1 MTVAQLS
8 KGERL
13 HEFAQAELASAHD
26 LLSQNTER
34 VNDAKARLEEITQRR
49 VGGTSTEKDA
59 AEYAALQGDL
69 VLLEKMWGSAQA
81 AHAQAIENVHGAF
94 VYWTDAKRAHDLEQ
108 AEALFQALQQK
119 CREIEAVFIQ
129 CLGEVGRAGQAI
141 GISTMGSAYPKS
153 NAIRKIFDLNITPT
167 EGA

>member
-1 MTVAQLS
+1 MTVSQLA

-13 HEFAQAELASAHD
+13 HEQAQAELASAKD
-26 LLSQNTER
+26 LLRQNNER
-34 VNDAKARLEEITQRR
+34 VNDAKTRMNEITQRR
-49 VGGTSTEKDA
+49 VGGTSTDKDA

-69 VLLEKMWGSAQA
+69 VLLEKMWGSAQT
-81 AHAQAIENVHGAF
+81 AHVHAVESVHGAF
-94 VYWTDAKRAHDLEQ
+94 VYWTDAKQAHDREQ
-108 AEALFQALQQK
+108 AEARFKALQEK

-129 CLGEVGRAGQAI
+129 CLGEVGRAGRAI

-153 NAIRKIFDLNITPT
+153 NAIRQVFDLNMTPT